1 MTNDPYAGEPVIQ
14 PTQPVIP
21 VVRATSVVAAPV
33 RRSMAWRTFSPAAV
47 LAVLLAIFLAVMG
60 AVAVIRAGTEGP
72 LDEPIVAVAGF
83 DHTAILGFIEIGA
96 GILLLAVGLSR
107 DRGGLLFVSI
117 LVAVAA
123 LIAAIEPIEALAV
136 ERSFAVLIVIAAAL
150 IAALAALVPTMWRT
164 TEHVEPI

>member
-1 MTNDPYAGEPVIQ
+1 M
-14 PTQPVIP
+14 
-21 VVRATSVVAAPV
+21 
-33 RRSMAWRTFSPAAV
+33 
-47 LAVLLAIFLAVMG
+47 
-60 AVAVIRAGTEGP
+60 
-72 LDEPIVAVAGF
+72 
-83 DHTAILGFIEIGA
+83 
-96 GILLLAVGLSR
+96 
-107 DRGGLLFVSI
+107 SI